1 MIRLVQKDEKDEK
14 RSTLTVAVTGGVGS
28 GKTSVCEWFKKLGAV
43 VVSADELARDA
54 AAPGTAGFDKI
65 LEAFGKQVLGADGT
79 LNRQLL
85 RRIITLDRKARKTL
99 ERILHPEI
107 SELMLQ
113 RVAKARDDRE
123 PMVLLEVPLLFEL
136 GIPDRFD
143 VVVLVNAKRQ
153 VQVNRVM
160 ARDRVS
166 REDAEALLKV
176 QIPNEE
182 KITQADIV
190 IENSGSLEWMRQTV
204 EKVYQKLLEQPV
216 QKKTSKKVKNI
227 KKP

>member
-1 MIRLVQKDEKDEK
+1 MIRLVQKDEK